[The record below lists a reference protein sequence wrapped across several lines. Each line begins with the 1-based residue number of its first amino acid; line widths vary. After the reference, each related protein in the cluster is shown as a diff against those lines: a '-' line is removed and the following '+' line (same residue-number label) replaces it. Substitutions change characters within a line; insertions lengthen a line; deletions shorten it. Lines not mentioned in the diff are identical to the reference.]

1 MRTGPPGAAF
11 VDAPIARDYSEP
23 AMQIIRSRRV
33 YDVCIVGSGAGGGM
47 AAKVLTEAGAD
58 VVMLEAGAPFD
69 PARDSKM
76 FAWSYEGQHRGA
88 AIPSRQFGEFD
99 AGWGGWTLDGEPYTA
114 APGSRFDWFR
124 TRMVGG
130 RTNHWGRISL
140 RFGPDD
146 FRRRS
151 LDGLGDDWPISYDD
165 LKPYYDEVDRLV
177 GIFGSV
183 EGLPNE
189 PDGIFLPPP
198 KPRCYELL
206 VKQAADALK
215 ITCIPSRLSI
225 LTRPHNG
232 RKACHYCGQC
242 GRGCAIHANFSSPS
256 VLLPPAMATG
266 RLTLVTRAMAREVTS
281 DETGLATGVSYIDT
295 STGREHHVRA
305 RIVVLAASAC
315 ESARILLNSR
325 SSRFPQGLANS
336 SGAVGRYLTDT
347 TGVSVAG
354 FIPKLMNGVPHNEDG
369 ASGMHLYMPWWLDNR
384 ALDFPRGYHIE
395 FGGGRRMPSAGF
407 LSSIHRFTGTDAD
420 GRAITPAG
428 YGKAL
433 KDDYRRFYGA
443 TIRFAGRGE
452 MIPNE
457 QSYCEIDPGV
467 VDRWGIPVLRFHFRW
482 TDYELNQV
490 RHMQR
495 TFRALI
501 DQMGGTPLAPMP
513 SRETGYGIE
522 PGGRIIHEVGVTR
535 MGHSPT
541 TSVLNANCQAHD
553 VKNLFVADGGPFVTN
568 ADKNVTWT
576 ILALAMRTATY
587 IVEQRKAGSL

>member
-1 MRTGPPGAAF
+1 
-11 VDAPIARDYSEP
+11 
-23 AMQIIRSRRV
+23 MQIIRNRRIF
-33 YDVCIVGSGAGGGM
+33 DVCIVGSGAGGGM

-69 PARDSKM
+69 PARDSRM
-76 FAWSYEGQHRGA
+76 FAWSYEGPHRGA
-88 AIPSRQFGEFD
+88 AIPTRQFGEFD
-99 AGWGGWTLDGEPYTA
+99 AGWGGWTLDGEPYTTD
-114 APGSRFDWFR
+114 PDSRFDWFR

-146 FRRRS
+146 FRRRT

-165 LKPYYDEVDRLV
+165 LKPYYDEVDRLI
-177 GIFGSV
+177 GLFGSA

-198 KPRCYELL
+198 RPRCYELL
-206 VKQAADALK
+206 IKQAADALQ

-225 LTRPHNG
+225 LTQPHNG

-256 VLLPPAMATG
+256 VLLPPALATG

-295 STGREHHVRA
+295 ATGRENHVRA

-315 ESARILLNSR
+315 ESARLLLNSK
-325 SSRFPQGLANS
+325 STRFPQGLANS
-336 SGAVGRYLTDT
+336 SGVVGRYLTDT
-347 TGVSVAG
+347 TGTAVGG

-369 ASGMHLYMPWWLDNR
+369 ASGMHLYMPWWLNNR
-384 ALDFPRGYHIE
+384 TLDFPRGYHIE
-395 FGGGRRMPSAGF
+395 IGGGRRMPSAGF
-407 LSSIHRFTGTDAD
+407 LAGMHRNTGIDAD
-420 GRAITPAG
+420 GRRITPAG
-428 YGKAL
+428 HGKAL

-443 TIRFAGRGE
+443 RVGFSGRGE

-457 QSYCEIDPGV
+457 ASYCEIDPSV
-467 VDRWGIPVLRFHFRW
+467 VDRWGIPVLRFHFKW

-501 DQMGGTPLAPMP
+501 DQMGGTPLTPMP
-513 SRETGYGIE
+513 TRAAGYGIE

-541 TSVLNANCQAHD
+541 TSVVNAQCQAHD
-553 VKNLFVADGGPFVTN
+553 VKNLFVADGGPLTSQ
-568 ADKNVTWT
+568 ADKNCTWT
-576 ILALAMRTATY
+576 ILALSMRTAEY
-587 IVEQRKAGSL
+587 IAEARKAGTV